1 MPDRNSEQQGR
12 ADLAAI
18 VNGIEG
24 YNNGAVRS
32 VLDAM
37 TDDEITRL
45 TVAAQADH
53 SEHALAFAQHLSN
66 YQTVMTL
73 IGCVRGIRANGQ
85 ES

>member
-1 MPDRNSEQQGR
+1 MTDRNSEQQGR
-12 ADLAAI
+12 EDLAAI

-24 YNNGAVRS
+24 YDNAGVRA
-32 VLDAM
+32 VLDGM

-53 SEHALAFAQHLSN
+53 SERALAFAQHLSN

-73 IGCVRGIRANGQ
+73 IGCVRGVRADAK